1 MKKLLCAFVAVAFLA
16 AVAGAA
22 TPEDLKAAQDTADKM
37 FKAIADK
44 DFDKYK
50 ETVSAKRLAE
60 YTANAEN
67 CAMKRWYDTAR
78 DEIDKH
84 GAKWVFVKVKT
95 NFPAQTD
102 LDYER
107 TMDTGK
113 TTCTINLVKEGDKW
127 LVDAAG
133 SI

>member
-1 MKKLLCAFVAVAFLA
+1 MKTLLCAFVLVAFMA

-22 TPEDLKAAQDTADKM
+22 TPEDLKAAQTTADEM

-50 ETVSAKRLAE
+50 EKVSAKRAAE
-60 YTANAEN
+60 YAANAEN
-67 CAMKRWYDTAR
+67 CPIKRWYDTAR
-78 DEIDKH
+78 EEIDKH
-84 GAKWVFVKVKT
+84 GAKWEFIKVKA
-95 NFPAQTD
+95 NYPAQVE
-102 LDYER
+102 LDYKR
-107 TMDTGK
+107 TLDTGE
-113 TTCTINLVKEGDKW
+113 TTCTIYLVKEGDKW